1 MTANEPIDPRAGD
14 APPPS
19 AGPLALDRLVH
30 EPMRLAV
37 LMALHAHPSLSFN
50 ELKRLLGTTDGN
62 LSVHARKLEAA
73 DYVECRKSFQGRA
86 ARTDYALAPAGRDA
100 LDRYLD
106 QMRELIRSIRA
117 R

>member
-1 MTANEPIDPRAGD
+1 MTANESAGSRSGD
-14 APPPS
+14 ASHP
-19 AGPLALDRLVH
+19 AGGPLTLDRLVH

-73 DYVECRKSFQGRA
+73 DYVECRKSFEGRV
-86 ARTDYALAPAGRDA
+86 ARTDYALAQGGREA
-100 LDRYLD
+100 LERYLD
-106 QMRELIRSIRA
+106 QMAELIRSIRA
-117 R
+117 G